1 MSAPEGGSA
10 GSATTVPL
18 STAERDELERLRA
31 EVEALRAAPT
41 PPTPPTPPPPAPRA
55 RRRVRWA
62 SLGATVLIVLGVL
75 GVPLSILAVWTNN
88 QISDTDRFVATVSPV
103 IEDPAVQAALANR
116 ITTEIFA
123 RVDVQQIADEAVDAL
138 AKQGLPPQLA
148 DRLHALTG
156 PLADS
161 TRSFIDG
168 KVREL
173 VASPRFG
180 EAVNRALAT
189 SQEQMV
195 KVLSGQAAAIS
206 IQGSHVVLDLG
217 VFIDAAKQQLV
228 ASGFELAG
236 RIPEINPTVDLF
248 PASTLVRAQTAY
260 GFLDTAATWLPW
272 VTLLLLAGGVLL
284 AKNRRRGLLWV
295 GVGAMIAMVVLAAAL
310 LVGRGLLVSSV
321 PEQGSAAAA
330 ATYDILVRFLRIAL
344 RTVFVVGLVIA
355 LGAFLTGGSTAATK
369 VRSVSARGIGWLR
382 RGRFR
387 TLLSTS
393 GVGPWVY
400 AYRTILRT
408 ALVLLAVLVVLFL
421 DRPTGMD
428 VLVVTIVLVVL
439 LGVVELLAVP
449 PPDDPAPDDPS
460 TDEPSTDEPSTDEPP
475 TTDGVEEGSPDAG
488 AGARPVA
495 RAP

>member
-1 MSAPEGGSA
+1 
-10 GSATTVPL
+10 VPL

-31 EVEALRAAPT
+31 ELAALRSA
-41 PPTPPTPPPPAPRA
+41 PPPPAPPVPRA
-55 RRRVRWA
+55 HRRIRWA

-123 RVDVQQIADEAVDAL
+123 RVDVQQIADQAVDAL
-138 AKQGLPPQLA
+138 GQQGLPPQLV

-161 TRSFIDG
+161 ARGFIAG
-168 KVREL
+168 KVQEL
-173 VASPRFG
+173 VASPRFA
-180 EAVNRALAT
+180 EAVNRAVAT
-189 SQEQMV
+189 SHQQMV
-195 KVLSGQAAAIS
+195 TVLSGQAAAIS
-206 IQGSHVVLDLG
+206 IQGANVVLDLG

-236 RIPEINPTVDLF
+236 RIPEVHPTVDLF

-272 VTLLLLAGGVLL
+272 ITLLLLAGGVLL
-284 AKNRRRGLLWV
+284 AKNRRRALLWV
-295 GVGAMIAMVVLAAAL
+295 GVGAMIAMLLLAVGL

-321 PEQGSAAAA
+321 PEQGTAAAA
-330 ATYDILVRFLRIAL
+330 ATFDILVRFLRIAL
-344 RTVFVVGLVIA
+344 RTVFVIGLVIA
-355 LGAFLTGGSTAATK
+355 LGAFLTGGSAAATQ
-369 VRSVSARGIGWLR
+369 VRSLSARGIGWLR

-400 AYRTILRT
+400 AYRTILRV

-449 PPDDPAPDDPS
+449 P
-460 TDEPSTDEPSTDEPP
+460 TDEPP
-475 TTDGVEEGSPDAG
+475 PDAIEEGPPDTDAG
-488 AGARPVA
+488 ARAVA